1 MTPPPTPTPTPTQG
15 VPLAS
20 AGGRGTHGAENATTR
35 QRGSGMILAVLAF
48 AGLGA
53 SFMQTI
59 LIPIQGEL
67 PKLLNTT
74 SDNTAWV
81 ITATL
86 VAAAVCTPVAG
97 RLGDMFGKRRVAMVL
112 LLLQAVGAILAA
124 LSNDV
129 VTMVIARVLQGMVAG
144 VIPLGI
150 SILRDVLPPRRLGS
164 GIALVSA
171 TLGVGGALGLPL
183 SAVVA
188 ENFDWH
194 VLFWVAGGIAVLAF
208 VAYAIFVPSSAQRSP
223 GRIDVVG
230 IIGLA
235 LGLVGVLVA
244 VSRGGEWGWGD
255 ARTLTLLIGGVVV
268 LLIWGVIELL
278 VKDPLVDLRV
288 SARGPVLLTNLAS
301 VAMGFAL
308 FASNVVLPQLLV
320 LPRATGIGLGLTLT
334 VAALILAPAGLAMM
348 AMSPVAGKIE
358 LRWGAKPLLII
369 GAAVLAL
376 AYGLALIFHAEAW
389 QILVVNVVLGVGV
402 GLGYAAM
409 PALIMQAVPAQETGA
424 ANGLNA
430 LMRSLG
436 TSIASAVAGAILAQS
451 ITTVGGVAGPSEGGF
466 LLTLTLGLGAAIVCV
481 IIAAFIPRPRADQ
494 ESAIEL
500 S

>member
-1 MTPPPTPTPTPTQG
+1 MTSTQDQGMPP
-15 VPLAS
+15 VS
-20 AGGRGTHGAENATTR
+20 VDDRGTRTPRRARAQHE
-35 QRGSGMILAVLAF
+35 RGSGVILAVLAF

-67 PKLLNTT
+67 PRLLNTT
-74 SDNTAWV
+74 SDNTAWA

-97 RLGDMFGKRRVAMVL
+97 RLGDMFGKRRVVMAL
-112 LLLQAVGAILAA
+112 LLLQAGGAILAA

-129 VTMVIARVLQGMVAG
+129 ATLIIARALQGAVAG

-150 SILRDVLPPRRLGS
+150 SILRDVMPPQRLGG

-183 SAVVA
+183 SALVA
-188 ENFDWH
+188 EHFDWH
-194 VLFWVAGGIAVLAF
+194 ALFWVAAGIAVVAF
-208 VAYAIFVPSSAQRSP
+208 IGCAVFVPSGTQRSP

-230 IIGLA
+230 IIGLT
-235 LGLVGVLVA
+235 LGLVGVLIA

-255 ARTLTLLIGGVVV
+255 ARTLIPLIGGVVV
-268 LLIWGVIELL
+268 LVIWGMFELR
-278 VKDPLVDLRV
+278 VQSPLVDLRV
-288 SARGPVLLTNLAS
+288 SSRGPVLLTNLAS

-308 FASNVVLPQLLV
+308 FASNVVLPQLLT
-320 LPRATGIGLGLTLT
+320 LPRETGIGLGLTLT
-334 VAALILAPAGLAMM
+334 VAALVIAPSGLAMM
-348 AMSPVAGKIE
+348 AVSPIAGRAQR
-358 LRWGAKPLLII
+358 RWGGKTLLII
-369 GAAVLAL
+369 GAVILAL
-376 AYGLALIFHAEAW
+376 AYGLAVLLHAEVW
-389 QILVVNVVLGVGV
+389 QILGVSVVLGVGV

-409 PALIMQAVPAQETGA
+409 PALIMQAVPVEETGA

-436 TSIASAVAGAILAQS
+436 TTIAAAVAGAILAQS
-451 ITTVGGVAGPSEGGF
+451 VTTVGGVTGPSETGF
-466 LLTLTLGLGAAIVCV
+466 VVTLTLAFAASVVCIV
-481 IIAAFIPRPRADQ
+481 IAAFIPRTENAAAR
-494 ESAIEL
+494 S
-500 S
+500 

>member
-1 MTPPPTPTPTPTQG
+1 MPHTPTQDIPP
-15 VPLAS
+15 VS
-20 AGGRGTHGAENATTR
+20 ADGGGTFGAESASTR
-35 QRGSGMILAVLAF
+35 QHGSGVILAVLAF

-97 RLGDMFGKRRVAMVL
+97 RLGDMFGKRRIAMAL

-124 LSNDV
+124 LSDDV

-188 ENFDWH
+188 ESFDWH
-194 VLFWVAGGIAVLAF
+194 ALFWVAAGIAVLAF
-208 VAYAIFVPSSAQRSP
+208 VAYAVFVPSSAQRSP

-235 LGLVGVLVA
+235 LGLVGVLIA

-268 LLIWGVIELL
+268 LLIWGVIELR

-308 FASNVVLPQLLV
+308 FASNVVLPQLLA

-334 VAALILAPAGLAMM
+334 VAALMLAPSGLAMM
-348 AMSPVAGKIE
+348 AMSPVAGKVE
-358 LRWGAKPLLII
+358 RRWGAKPLLII

-409 PALIMQAVPAQETGA
+409 PALIMQAVPAHETGA

-436 TSIASAVAGAILAQS
+436 TTMASAVTGAILAQS
-451 ITTVGGVAGPSEGGF
+451 ITTVGGVTGPSEGGF
-466 LLTLTLGLGAAIVCV
+466 LLTLMLGLGAAIVCM
-481 IIAAFIPRPRADQ
+481 IIAAFIPRPRAGQ
-494 ESAIEL
+494 EGVAEL

>member
-1 MTPPPTPTPTPTQG
+1 MTQTPTQDI
-15 VPLAS
+15 PLAAADGGGADGGGGAS
-20 AGGRGTHGAENATTR
+20 AR
-35 QRGSGMILAVLAF
+35 QRHPNGILAVLAF

-67 PKLLNTT
+67 PRLLNTT

-112 LLLQAVGAILAA
+112 LLLQAIGAIVAA

-129 VTMVIARVLQGMVAG
+129 GTMIVARVLQGMAAG

-150 SILRDVLPPRRLGS
+150 SILRDVLPSRKLGS

-188 ENFDWH
+188 ENLDWH
-194 VLFWVAGGIAVLAF
+194 ALFWVAAGIALLAF
-208 VAYAIFVPSSAQRSP
+208 AAYALLVPASTQRTP

-235 LGLVGVLVA
+235 LGLVGVLIA

-268 LLIWGVIELL
+268 LLIWGVIELR

-288 SARGPVLLTNLAS
+288 SVRGPVLLTNLAS

-308 FASNVVLPQLLV
+308 FASNVVLPQLLE

-334 VAALILAPAGLAMM
+334 VAALILAPSGLAMM
-348 AMSPVAGKIE
+348 AMSPVAGRVE
-358 LRWGAKPLLII
+358 RRWGPKPLLII

-376 AYGLALIFHAEAW
+376 AYGLALLFHAEAW
-389 QILVVNVVLGVGV
+389 QILLVNIVLGVGV
-402 GLGYAAM
+402 GMGYAAM
-409 PALIMQAVPAQETGA
+409 PALIMQAVPAHETGA

-451 ITTVGGVAGPSEGGF
+451 VTTVGGVTGPSEGGF
-466 LLTLTLGLGAAIVCV
+466 LLTLVLGLGAAVVCV
-481 IIAAFIPRPRADQ
+481 IVAAFIPRPRAD
-494 ESAIEL
+494 EKGSIEL
-500 S
+500 G

>member
-1 MTPPPTPTPTPTQG
+1 
-15 VPLAS
+15 
-20 AGGRGTHGAENATTR
+20 
-35 QRGSGMILAVLAF
+35 MILAVLAF

-67 PKLLNTT
+67 PSLLNTT
-74 SDNTAWV
+74 SDNAAWV

-86 VAAAVCTPVAG
+86 VAAAVSTPVAG
-97 RLGDMFGKRRVAMVL
+97 RLGDMVGKRRVSMAL

-129 VTMVIARVLQGMVAG
+129 VTMIVARALQGMVAG

-171 TLGVGGALGLPL
+171 TLGIGGAIGLPL

-188 ENFDWH
+188 EHLDWRA
-194 VLFWVAGGIAVLAF
+194 LFWVAAGIAMLAF
-208 VAYAIFVPSSAQRSP
+208 VAYAVFVPSSTLRTP
-223 GRIDVVG
+223 GRIDVPG
-230 IIGLA
+230 TIGLT

-255 ARTLTLLIGGVVV
+255 ARTLTLLVGGVIV
-268 LLIWGVIELL
+268 LLIWGAIELRT
-278 VKDPLVDLRV
+278 KDPLVDLRV
-288 SARGPVLLTNLAS
+288 SARAPVLLTNIAS

-308 FASNVVLPQLLV
+308 FASNVVLPQLLT
-320 LPRATGIGLGLTLT
+320 LPRLTGIGMGLTFT
-334 VAALILAPAGLAMM
+334 VAALVLAPAGLAMM
-348 AMSPVAGKIE
+348 AASPVAGRVE
-358 LRWGAKPLLII
+358 RRWGAKSLLII
-369 GAAVLAL
+369 GAAVLAV
-376 AYGLALIFHAEAW
+376 AYGLALLFHVEAW
-389 QILVVNVVLGVGV
+389 QILVVNLVLGVGV

-409 PALIMQAVPAQETGA
+409 PALIMQAVPVHETGA

-436 TSIASAVAGAILAQS
+436 TTIAAAVAGAILAQS
-451 ITTVGGVAGPSEGGF
+451 STTVGGVTGPSEGGF
-466 LLTLTLGLGAAIVCV
+466 LLTLTLGLGAAMLCV
-481 IIAAFIPRPRADQ
+481 VIAAFIPRRRADQ
-494 ESAIEL
+494 ERVGRLA
-500 S
+500 

>member
-1 MTPPPTPTPTPTQG
+1 MTHAPTQD
-15 VPLAS
+15 LAVTS
-20 AGGRGTHGAENATTR
+20 ADGGGARGGDSARTR
-35 QRGSGMILAVLAF
+35 RHGSGVVLAVLAF

-67 PKLLNTT
+67 PRLLNTT

-97 RLGDMFGKRRVAMVL
+97 RLGDMFGKRRIAMAL
-112 LLLQAVGAILAA
+112 LLLQAAGAILAA

-129 VTMVIARVLQGMVAG
+129 VTMVIARALQGMVAG

-150 SILRDVLPPRRLGS
+150 SILRDVLPPRKLGS

-188 ENFDWH
+188 ERFDWH
-194 VLFWVAGGIAVLAF
+194 ALFWVAAGIAVLAF
-208 VAYAIFVPSSAQRSP
+208 VAYAVFVPSSTLRTP

-235 LGLVGVLVA
+235 LGLVGALVA
-244 VSRGGEWGWGD
+244 LTRGGEWGWSD
-255 ARTLTLLIGGVVV
+255 ARTLTLLLGGVVV
-268 LLIWGVIELL
+268 LLLWGVFELR
-278 VKDPLVDLRV
+278 VQDPLVDLRV

-301 VAMGFAL
+301 VSMGFAL
-308 FASNVVLPQLLV
+308 FASNVVLPQLLA

-334 VAALILAPAGLAMM
+334 VAAMILAPAGLAMM
-348 AMSPVAGKIE
+348 AMSPVAGRVE
-358 LRWGAKPLLII
+358 RRWGAKPLLII
-369 GAAVLAL
+369 GAAILAL
-376 AYGLALIFHAEAW
+376 AYGLALIFHAEPW
-389 QILVVNVVLGVGV
+389 QILIVNIVLGVGV

-409 PALIMQAVPAQETGA
+409 PALIMQAVPASETGA

-436 TSIASAVAGAILAQS
+436 TTIASAVAGAILAQS
-451 ITTVGGVAGPSEGGF
+451 ITTVGGVTGPSESGF
-466 LLTLTLGLGAAIVCV
+466 LLTLALGLGAAILCV
-481 IIAAFIPRPRADQ
+481 MIAAFIPRPRADR
-494 ESAIEL
+494 EGAIEP

>member
-1 MTPPPTPTPTPTQG
+1 MTQTPTRDI
-15 VPLAS
+15 PLDTA
-20 AGGRGTHGAENATTR
+20 AGGGTHGAEGGSAR
-35 QRGSGMILAVLAF
+35 QRGLRAILAALAF

-59 LIPIQGEL
+59 LVPIQGEL

-74 SDNTAWV
+74 SDNTAWA

-97 RLGDMFGKRRVAMVL
+97 RLGDMFGKRRIAMAL

-129 VTMVIARVLQGMVAG
+129 VTLIVARVLQGMAAG

-150 SILRDVLPPRRLGS
+150 AILRDVLPPRKLGS
-164 GIALVSA
+164 GIALISA

-194 VLFWVAGGIAVLAF
+194 ALFWVAAAIAVLAF
-208 VAYAIFVPSSAQRSP
+208 VGYAVFVPSSALRTP
-223 GRIDVVG
+223 GRVDLIG
-230 IIGLA
+230 IIGLS

-255 ARTLTLLIGGVVV
+255 ARTLTLLTGGVVV
-268 LLIWGVIELL
+268 LSIWGVLELR
-278 VKDPLVDLRV
+278 VQDPLVDLRV
-288 SARGPVLLTNLAS
+288 SVRGPVLLTNLAS

-308 FASNVVLPQLLV
+308 FASSVVLPQLLV

-334 VAALILAPAGLAMM
+334 VAALVLAPSGLAMM
-348 AMSPVAGKIE
+348 AMSPVAGTVE
-358 LRWGAKPLLII
+358 RRWGAKALLII
-369 GAAVLAL
+369 GAVILAL
-376 AYGLALIFHAEAW
+376 AYGLALVFHAEAW
-389 QILVVNVVLGVGV
+389 QILAVNVVLGVGV

-409 PALIMQAVPAQETGA
+409 PALIMQAVPAHETGA

-436 TSIASAVAGAILAQS
+436 TSIAAAVAGAVLAQS
-451 ITTVGGVAGPSEGGF
+451 VTTAGGVAGPSEAGF
-466 LLTLTLGLGAAIVCV
+466 LLTLALGLGAAVVCV
-481 IIAAFIPRPRADQ
+481 IVAAFIPRPRADQ
-494 ESAIEL
+494 EGGAIQL

>member
-1 MTPPPTPTPTPTQG
+1 MDERPMTQIPTQG
-15 VPLAS
+15 VALAS
-20 AGGRGTHGAENATTR
+20 ADGPGTPGAQKVRTR
-35 QRGSGMILAVLAF
+35 RSGPGVIVAVLAF

-67 PKLLNTT
+67 PRLLNTT
-74 SDNTAWV
+74 NDNAAWV

-97 RLGDMFGKRRVAMVL
+97 RFGDMFGKRRVAMAL

-129 VTMVIARVLQGMVAG
+129 VTMIVARVLQGMAAG

-150 SILRDVLPPRRLGS
+150 SILRDVLPPRKLGS

-194 VLFWVAGGIAVLAF
+194 ALFWVAAAIAVLAF
-208 VAYAIFVPSSAQRSP
+208 VACAVFVPSSTQRSP
-223 GRIDVVG
+223 GRIDAIG

-235 LGLVGVLVA
+235 FGLVGVLVA

-255 ARTLTLLIGGVVV
+255 ARTLTLLIGGAVV
-268 LLIWGVIELL
+268 LLTWGVIELR
-278 VKDPLVDLRV
+278 VKEPLVDLRV

-308 FASNVVLPQLLV
+308 FASSVVLPQLLV

-334 VAALILAPAGLAMM
+334 VAALVLAPSGLAMM
-348 AMSPVAGKIE
+348 AMSPVAGQVE
-358 LRWGAKPLLII
+358 RRWGAKALLII
-369 GAAVLAL
+369 GAVVLAL
-376 AYGLALIFHAEAW
+376 AYGLALVFHAEAW

-409 PALIMQAVPAQETGA
+409 PALIMQAVPRHETGA

-436 TSIASAVAGAILAQS
+436 TSIAAAVTGAILAQS
-451 ITTVGGVAGPSEGGF
+451 VTTVGGVAGPSEGGF
-466 LLTLTLGLGAAIVCV
+466 LLTLVLGLVAAILCV

-494 ESAIEL
+494 EGAIEL